1 MKTIYDYNITKN
13 ELGYLLVK
21 IPEKEYLKVSTKQ
34 KKISDLYCLF
44 RLRNDFENME
54 KIEKSIQEG
63 LY

>member
-1 MKTIYDYNITKN
+1 MIIILRKTSWVTF
-13 ELGYLLVK
+13 LVK

-54 KIEKSIQEG
+54 KIEESIQEG